1 MLIGFKYRLSPAL
14 ANLASKE
21 IADLNGPYI
30 KGWLDEVDV
39 NQLNHCSM
47 YMVCEQDND
56 ILRKPLAIIARNSF
70 EALRKFSRFA
80 NEGVAGTVVC
90 EIVSNCDDI
99 KVEPTEEV
107 LDS

>member
-14 ANLASKE
+14 ADLASKE
-21 IADLNGPYI
+21 IIDLNGSYI

-47 YMVCEQDND
+47 YMVCEQND
-56 ILRKPLAIIARNSF
+56 DSLRKPLAIIARNSF

-80 NEGVAGTVVC
+80 NEGTVGTVVC
-90 EIVSNCDDI
+90 EIVGNCDGV
-99 KVEPTEEV
+99 KVEPTGET
-107 LDS
+107 LDN